1 MPLTEIHSA
10 RVIAITQPVDE
21 VIEELGVNDAEGLTA
36 YITRVS
42 NPNNQSSNKVAG
54 LIKYCCKHG
63 HWSIL
68 EHVYM
73 TMEILTTRDISAQ
86 ICRHRSFTFQEF
98 SQRYSTTDNF
108 SEPYEVPHLRLQDTH
123 NRQKS
128 IVTSEDWILRD
139 EPIIV
144 TVGHMR
150 ARCAEALRGIYD
162 LYQVL
167 LSSGVAKECA
177 RRILPLSSTT
187 KIYMTGNIRSWLF
200 YIKARNTTD
209 GKAQVEHNWVAD
221 ACEEYFAKYFPVVYG
236 ATFNN
241 EEI

>member
-21 VIEELGVNDAEGLTA
+21 VIEELGVDSPEGLTA

-42 NPNNQSSNKVAG
+42 NPNNQGSSNVAK

-86 ICRHRSFTFQEF
+86 ICRHNSFRFQEF

-108 SEPYEVPHLRLQDTH
+108 SQPYEIPHLRLQDTK

-128 IVTSEDWILRD
+128 IEVAEDAIIRD
-139 EPIIV
+139 EPYIR
-144 TVGHMR
+144 TVGDMR
-150 ARCAEALRGIYD
+150 ASCAEMLGRVYD
-162 LYQVL
+162 LYQNL
-167 LSSGVAKECA
+167 LNLGIAKECA

-200 YIKARNTTD
+200 YIKSRNSTD

-221 ACEEYFAKYFPVVYG
+221 ACEEYFQYYFPTVYE
-236 ATFNN
+236 ATF
-241 EEI
+241 EDETV